1 MDSHLIFPFLGQKIN
16 QILYSSLIS
25 IQNKWQFWGFHRR
38 LICAIFH
45 VVLIFS
51 VKSQISAMFLSNFT
65 IEVSCISQTI
75 QNISLKFSNFLLAT
89 SVEKCYNN
97 HSQKRNAEFVLLRTA
112 RTATLPESMH
122 QEEEFDMIT
131 LKAEKRNPNVKAKK
145 LRREGYVT
153 GILSGKEMKE
163 PVALQ
168 FDAAEAAKFIKAN
181 KEGTQI
187 YLDIEGEKVDALV
200 KNIDYNPIEK
210 QLMALDFQALVAGEK
225 VSTTVAVKLEHTELV
240 QGIVEQEMEEIHYKA
255 DPANLLDTIVID
267 FNGYPADVRDI
278 HVKDLPIPEGKQVH
292 FITPED
298 AVVVHIGE
306 YEAAPEED
314 EDAEGAETEA
324 K

>member
-1 MDSHLIFPFLGQKIN
+1 MDSRLIFPFLSQKIN

-25 IQNKWQFWGFHRR
+25 IQNKWQFGGFHRR

>member
-1 MDSHLIFPFLGQKIN
+1 MDSRLIFPFLGQKIN

-38 LICAIFH
+38 LICATFH

-97 HSQKRNAEFVLLRTA
+97 HSQKRNAEFVLL

-306 YEAAPEED
+306 YEAASEED

>member
-1 MDSHLIFPFLGQKIN
+1 
-16 QILYSSLIS
+16 
-25 IQNKWQFWGFHRR
+25 
-38 LICAIFH
+38 
-45 VVLIFS
+45 
-51 VKSQISAMFLSNFT
+51 
-65 IEVSCISQTI
+65 
-75 QNISLKFSNFLLAT
+75 
-89 SVEKCYNN
+89 
-97 HSQKRNAEFVLLRTA
+97 
-112 RTATLPESMH
+112 
-122 QEEEFDMIT
+122 MIT

-306 YEAAPEED
+306 YAAAPEED
-314 EDAEGAETEA
+314 EEAEDAETET

>member
-38 LICAIFH
+38 LICATFH

-65 IEVSCISQTI
+65 IEVSYISQTI

-168 FDAAEAAKFIKAN
+168 FDAAEAAKFIKTN

>member
-306 YEAAPEED
+306 YEATPEED

>member
-1 MDSHLIFPFLGQKIN
+1 MDSRLIFPFLGQKIN

-89 SVEKCYNN
+89 SAEKCYNN
-97 HSQKRNAEFVLLRTA
+97 PSQKRNAEFVLLRTA

-306 YEAAPEED
+306 YEATPEED

>member
-1 MDSHLIFPFLGQKIN
+1 MDSRLIFPFLGQKIN

-168 FDAAEAAKFIKAN
+168 FNGAEAAKFIKAN

-255 DPANLLDTIVID
+255 EPANLLDTIVID

>member
-1 MDSHLIFPFLGQKIN
+1 MDSRLIFPFLGQKIN

-38 LICAIFH
+38 LIYAIFH

>member
-1 MDSHLIFPFLGQKIN
+1 MDSRLIFPFLGQKIN

-298 AVVVHIGE
+298 SVVVHIGE
-306 YEAAPEED
+306 YEATPEED

>member
-1 MDSHLIFPFLGQKIN
+1 MDSRLIFPFLGQKIN

-65 IEVSCISQTI
+65 IEVLCISQTI

>member
-1 MDSHLIFPFLGQKIN
+1 MDSRLIFPFLGQKIN

-38 LICAIFH
+38 LICATFH

-181 KEGTQI
+181 KEGTQV

>member
-1 MDSHLIFPFLGQKIN
+1 
-16 QILYSSLIS
+16 
-25 IQNKWQFWGFHRR
+25 
-38 LICAIFH
+38 
-45 VVLIFS
+45 
-51 VKSQISAMFLSNFT
+51 MFLSNFT

-314 EDAEGAETEA
+314 EDAEGAETERL
-324 K
+324 

>member
-1 MDSHLIFPFLGQKIN
+1 
-16 QILYSSLIS
+16 
-25 IQNKWQFWGFHRR
+25 
-38 LICAIFH
+38 
-45 VVLIFS
+45 
-51 VKSQISAMFLSNFT
+51 
-65 IEVSCISQTI
+65 
-75 QNISLKFSNFLLAT
+75 
-89 SVEKCYNN
+89 
-97 HSQKRNAEFVLLRTA
+97 
-112 RTATLPESMH
+112 
-122 QEEEFDMIT
+122 MIT

-168 FDAAEAAKFIKAN
+168 FNGAEAAKFI
-181 KEGTQI
+181 
-187 YLDIEGEKVDALV
+187 KVDALV

-225 VSTTVAVKLEHTELV
+225 VSTTVAVKLEHTDMV

-292 FITPED
+292 FVTPED

-314 EDAEGAETEA
+314 EDAEGAEAEA

>member
-1 MDSHLIFPFLGQKIN
+1 MDSRLIFPFLGQKIN

-210 QLMALDFQALVAGEK
+210 QLMALDFQTLVAGEK

-306 YEAAPEED
+306 YEATPEED

>member
-1 MDSHLIFPFLGQKIN
+1 MDSRLIFPFLGQKIN

-38 LICAIFH
+38 LIYAIFH

-306 YEAAPEED
+306 YEATPEED

>member
-1 MDSHLIFPFLGQKIN
+1 MDSRLIFPFLGQKIN

-25 IQNKWQFWGFHRR
+25 IQNKWQFGGFHRR

-89 SVEKCYNN
+89 SAEKCYNN
-97 HSQKRNAEFVLLRTA
+97 PSQKRNAEFVLLRTA

-131 LKAEKRNPNVKAKK
+131 LKAEKRKPNVKAKK

-306 YEAAPEED
+306 YEATPEED

>member
-1 MDSHLIFPFLGQKIN
+1 MDSRLIFPFLGQKIN

-38 LICAIFH
+38 LICATFH

-168 FDAAEAAKFIKAN
+168 FDVAEAAKFIKAN

>member
-1 MDSHLIFPFLGQKIN
+1 MN
-16 QILYSSLIS
+16 SSL
-25 IQNKWQFWGFHRR
+25 
-38 LICAIFH
+38 
-45 VVLIFS
+45 S
-51 VKSQISAMFLSNFT
+51 VKSKFLPKNYNLTSLECTSNNEN
-65 IEVSCISQTI
+65 IVSFI
-75 QNISLKFSNFLLAT
+75 K
-89 SVEKCYNN
+89 KNN
-97 HSQKRNAEFVLLRTA
+97 DDIDYK
-112 RTATLPESMH
+112 
-122 QEEEFDMIT
+122 
-131 LKAEKRNPNVKAKK
+131 
-145 LRREGYVT
+145 
-153 GILSGKEMKE
+153 
-163 PVALQ
+163 
-168 FDAAEAAKFIKAN
+168 IKAN

-225 VSTTVAVKLEHTELV
+225 VSTTVAVKLEHTDMV

-278 HVKDLPIPEGKQVH
+278 HVKDLPIPEGKHVH

-314 EDAEGAETEA
+314 EDAEGAEAEA

>member
-1 MDSHLIFPFLGQKIN
+1 MDSRLIFPFLGQKIN

-25 IQNKWQFWGFHRR
+25 IQNKWQFCGFHRR

-306 YEAAPEED
+306 YEATPEED

>member
-1 MDSHLIFPFLGQKIN
+1 MDSHLIFPFLSQKIN

-25 IQNKWQFWGFHRR
+25 IQNKWQFGGFHRR

>member
-1 MDSHLIFPFLGQKIN
+1 MDSRLIFPFLGQKIN

-38 LICAIFH
+38 LICATFH

-51 VKSQISAMFLSNFT
+51 VKSQIYALFLSNFT
-65 IEVSCISQTI
+65 LEVLRISQTI
-75 QNISLKFSNFLLAT
+75 QNIVLKFSNFLLAT
-89 SVEKCYNN
+89 SSEKCYNN
-97 HSQKRNAEFVLLRTA
+97 PSQKRNAEFVLLRTA

-306 YEAAPEED
+306 YEATPEED

>member
-1 MDSHLIFPFLGQKIN
+1 MDSHLIFPFLDQKIN

-45 VVLIFS
+45 VV
-51 VKSQISAMFLSNFT
+51 
-65 IEVSCISQTI
+65 
-75 QNISLKFSNFLLAT
+75 
-89 SVEKCYNN
+89 
-97 HSQKRNAEFVLLRTA
+97 
-112 RTATLPESMH
+112 
-122 QEEEFDMIT
+122 
-131 LKAEKRNPNVKAKK
+131 

-255 DPANLLDTIVID
+255 DPANLLDTIVVD